1 MSNEGGARPPIRANR
16 ELARGSVWMV
26 AMRWAIRGIGL
37 LSTVI
42 LARLLAP
49 DDFGVLAMAMVSVA
63 IIEVFSQSG
72 VDLAL
77 LRAQSPTREHYDAAW
92 TLEVIQGVVLA
103 VLLFLSAPIAAGHFE
118 DPRVTLVVQVL
129 SLSALIGGFQNI
141 GVVEFRRQLD
151 FRKEFRFGVVR
162 KFASFGVTIIAAVLM
177 RSYWALVV
185 GQVFGRVVQVMI
197 SYRMSD
203 FRPRLSVARIGEIWG
218 FSQWL
223 ILSRFARLVN
233 RQFDR
238 WLVGTI
244 GGAPAMGYYWVA
256 QDLATAPSDE
266 VIVPMSRA
274 AFPVYSRLQDQP
286 DALADAFGRMFATV
300 SLLSFAI
307 GVGLGAVAENLV
319 LVLLGEKWSP
329 AIPLIPWLGWFGAL
343 YALTHTLDIFLVATG
358 RQRMSALLTLGYAVV
373 TVPVLLAV
381 AQQGGVE
388 GIAAGKAFTAVAMVT
403 LLAALGARRPP
414 LSLGLLWR
422 CVWPSLVAAA
432 LMLAAVKGLQH
443 WLPLDGRVFGLL
455 RDSAAGAFV
464 YVAVVLSIWAMRGR
478 PAGIEADALTAIR
491 RKLAR
496 R

>member
-1 MSNEGGARPPIRANR
+1 
-16 ELARGSVWMV
+16 
-26 AMRWAIRGIGL
+26 
-37 LSTVI
+37 
-42 LARLLAP
+42 
-49 DDFGVLAMAMVSVA
+49 
-63 IIEVFSQSG
+63 
-72 VDLAL
+72 
-77 LRAQSPTREHYDAAW
+77 
-92 TLEVIQGVVLA
+92 
-103 VLLFLSAPIAAGHFE
+103 
-118 DPRVTLVVQVL
+118 
-129 SLSALIGGFQNI
+129 
-141 GVVEFRRQLD
+141 
-151 FRKEFRFGVVR
+151 
-162 KFASFGVTIIAAVLM
+162 
-177 RSYWALVV
+177 
-185 GQVFGRVVQVMI
+185 
-197 SYRMSD
+197 
-203 FRPRLSVARIGEIWG
+203 
-218 FSQWL
+218 
-223 ILSRFARLVN
+223 
-233 RQFDR
+233 
-238 WLVGTI
+238 
-244 GGAPAMGYYWVA
+244 
-256 QDLATAPSDE
+256 
-266 VIVPMSRA
+266 
-274 AFPVYSRLQDQP
+274 
-286 DALADAFGRMFATV
+286 
-300 SLLSFAI
+300 
-307 GVGLGAVAENLV
+307 V